1 MQNKIQKSR
10 IPLKAES
17 HKLKAERGFT
27 LIEMLFYAA
36 IVSAIA
42 GVLTLSVAN
51 NLKAYSK
58 AEARQNILVNAND
71 ALRLII
77 DEIKYAKSIY
87 TPTSVFGSNSGQL
100 SLETALNVPA
110 GETTTYVDYY
120 LDGGRIYE
128 KRESQTASPLTSD
141 RVTVTSLLFTDSIA
155 TTTKDSIT
163 VQIRAKINTPN
174 SLVENQASTTVQS
187 TAAIRGAY

>member
-1 MQNKIQKSR
+1 MKEK
-10 IPLKAES
+10 
-17 HKLKAERGFT
+17 GFT

-36 IVSAIA
+36 IVSAIS
-42 GVLTLSVAN
+42 GVLTIFVAG
-51 NLKAYSK
+51 NLKTYSK
-58 AEARQNILVNAND
+58 TEARQNVLVNAND

-87 TPTSVFGSNSGQL
+87 TPTSIFGSNNGQL
-100 SLETALNVPA
+100 SLETAFNAPT
-110 GETTTYVDYY
+110 GENTTYVDYY

-128 KRESQTASPLTSD
+128 KRESQTALPLTSD

-163 VQIRAKINTPN
+163 VQIQAKINTPS
-174 SLVENQASTTVQS
+174 SLLEDQATTTIQS